1 MPVVGGFNFG
11 LQPSHLAGPAP
22 AAGTPNTYVSQVD
35 GFPDGYRMWN
45 FSVDWTNP
53 GASTFTPLPFVATP
67 AFDSTVAFVPQA
79 APGEQLDAL
88 AGSFTMYRAQFRQFA
103 GYESIVL
110 NHTVDVGGNRAG
122 VRWAELRNAGG
133 GWTLHQTGTQGPPD
147 GLHRWM
153 GSVAQDRSNNI
164 ALGYSVS
171 GVTQAADVR
180 YVSRAATD
188 PLGTLPGGEIT
199 LQAGLG
205 VQQNSGGRWGDYSAM
220 SSDPFPDCTFWYTQE
235 YYANTGSFDFKT
247 RVGSFAFPS
256 CGPSL
261 LLRLNGD
268 AGEVVR
274 VPAGGPFEVTLAG
287 DDGDSVAPMDWYY
300 AAVVGGTVYWLTP
313 GGFSL
318 AATPLLAGVPPADFP
333 DTAIW
338 NTPLPPGTTITFV
351 LFLLEGG
358 SVRAVDYIT
367 GVVS

>member
-1 MPVVGGFNFG
+1 
-11 LQPSHLAGPAP
+11 
-22 AAGTPNTYVSQVD
+22 
-35 GFPDGYRMWN
+35 
-45 FSVDWTNP
+45 
-53 GASTFTPLPFVATP
+53 
-67 AFDSTVAFVPQA
+67 
-79 APGEQLDAL
+79 
-88 AGSFTMYRAQFRQFA
+88 
-103 GYESIVL
+103 
-110 NHTVDVGGNRAG
+110 
-122 VRWAELRNAGG
+122 
-133 GWTLHQTGTQGPPD
+133 
-147 GLHRWM
+147 
-153 GSVAQDRSNNI
+153 
-164 ALGYSVS
+164 
-171 GVTQAADVR
+171 
-180 YVSRAATD
+180 
-188 PLGTLPGGEIT
+188 
-199 LQAGLG
+199 
-205 VQQNSGGRWGDYSAM
+205 M

-274 VPAGGPFEVTLAG
+274 VLAGGPFEVTLAG

-338 NTPLPPGTTITFV
+338 NTPLPSGTTITFV

-358 SVRAVDYIT
+358 SVRAVDHIT